1 MDLLEELRTFL
12 HRKDAPPSRSQVP
25 PRLSAQNAVVD
36 VFGHARIPEGT
47 VGILN
52 NAFRDRADLRW
63 VTLPA
68 SVRTVGAFAF
78 AQCPNLRQVT
88 LNDGL
93 ETMGAGVFYKCGGIR
108 SLDLPDSLR
117 ETVAGTFDG
126 LSLHAPLFNPAKSV
140 LYRYFG
146 PPSRLD
152 YTVPATV
159 KRLAAGAFSDDA
171 PLQTVTLPPQLETI
185 DPFAFLSAKVRELT
199 LPASLKEIGAQAFW
213 RCREL
218 QRLELRCARHILPAG
233 MLCNCGA
240 VEIELDGGPADYELQ
255 LGLQGIDLLV
265 RVPGLKLPREA
276 FWEEP
281 GFSALAAQCAKGSAQ
296 GMLALAE
303 AYAGRDPS
311 DFCACAANFW
321 RYRACQ
327 YGDPT
332 AEAWKKQW
340 LVQHPQTRLPSPV
353 SSDLSGDY
361 PGRLLRAMGFR
372 FFDPARF
379 YHLYGVDRNGLIEV
393 SSWCG
398 EDGPDEDGFGREEYY
413 DWWLLDEYL
422 QEVPGIDVLHNF
434 SHHERREF
442 HRSFDA
448 RYDEA
453 KQVLADRERRR

>member
-126 LSLHAPLFNPAKSV
+126 LSLHAPLFDPAKSV

-171 PLQTVTLPPQLETI
+171 PLQTVTLPPQLETN

-199 LPASLKEIGAQAFW
+199 LPASLKEIGRRHFGDAGSCSVW
-213 RCREL
+213 S
-218 QRLELRCARHILPAG
+218 CAA
-233 MLCNCGA
+233 
-240 VEIELDGGPADYELQ
+240 
-255 LGLQGIDLLV
+255 QGIFSP
-265 RVPGLKLPREA
+265 PGC
-276 FWEEP
+276 
-281 GFSALAAQCAKGSAQ
+281 SAT
-296 GMLALAE
+296 
-303 AYAGRDPS
+303 AGRWRSSLTEDLPIMNCS
-311 DFCACAANFW
+311 WAC
-321 RYRACQ
+321 RASICWS
-327 YGDPT
+327 
-332 AEAWKKQW
+332 E
-340 LVQHPQTRLPSPV
+340 
-353 SSDLSGDY
+353 
-361 PGRLLRAMGFR
+361 F
-372 FFDPARF
+372 PA
-379 YHLYGVDRNGLIEV
+379 
-393 SSWCG
+393 
-398 EDGPDEDGFGREEYY
+398 
-413 DWWLLDEYL
+413 
-422 QEVPGIDVLHNF
+422 
-434 SHHERREF
+434 
-442 HRSFDA
+442 
-448 RYDEA
+448 
-453 KQVLADRERRR
+453 